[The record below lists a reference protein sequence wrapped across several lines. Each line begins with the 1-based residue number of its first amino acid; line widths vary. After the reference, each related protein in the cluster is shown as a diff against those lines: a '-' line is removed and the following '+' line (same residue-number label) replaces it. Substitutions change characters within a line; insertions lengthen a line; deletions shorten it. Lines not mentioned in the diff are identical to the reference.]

1 MDWVP
6 VLDIF
11 HRLVHEDFCYQG
23 VGEGD
28 DVTKSEIASLAL
40 KLFGIYCLIQ
50 ALTFLAS
57 SLSLVGMNMAEMGLS
72 RSLMVAGAALPI
84 LGYVFAGLILLTF
97 GNKISRKLIADGKEQ
112 GVMATGISTRD
123 VQTLA
128 FSIIG
133 IYLIA
138 VSLPSFASILW
149 TLAYYYR
156 KGGPDLA
163 RAGIENVWRHAIQAA
178 VEVVVGLGFFLGARG
193 VSSLWFFL
201 QKARGPKL
209 IDSGSADEDR

>member
-1 MDWVP
+1 
-6 VLDIF
+6 
-11 HRLVHEDFCYQG
+11 
-23 VGEGD
+23 
-28 DVTKSEIASLAL
+28 VTKREIALLAL
-40 KLFGIYCLIQ
+40 KLIGIYCFIQ

-84 LGYVFAGLILLTF
+84 LGYALSGSVLLVF
-97 GNKISRKLIADGKEQ
+97 GNKISGKLLADKQ
-112 GVMATGISTRD
+112 TGAPTTEITTRD

-138 VSLPSFASILW
+138 ASLPSLASLLW
-149 TLAYYYR
+149 TIAYYYR

-163 RAGIENVWRHAIQAA
+163 RAGVENVWRHAIQVA
-178 VEVVVGLGFFLGARG
+178 VEIVVGLGLFLGARG

-209 IDSGSADEDR
+209 LDSRGENKD